1 MYHYN
6 ERINERFKQL
16 GFEDYCYDENKD
28 DPLSVESRFGV
39 HERYV
44 NKIYNE

>member
-6 ERINERFKQL
+6 ERISERFKQL

-28 DPLSVESRFGV
+28 LPLDVESRYGDG
-39 HERYV
+39 ENYV